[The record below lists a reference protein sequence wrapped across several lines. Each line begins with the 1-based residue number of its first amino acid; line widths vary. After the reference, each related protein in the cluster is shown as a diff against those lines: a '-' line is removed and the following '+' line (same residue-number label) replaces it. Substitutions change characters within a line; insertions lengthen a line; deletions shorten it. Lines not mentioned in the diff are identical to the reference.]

1 MTNQIPSSD
10 TASIAAVP
18 STKPDVEKASSDVNV
33 GPAPDGGLEA
43 WLVAA
48 GAACVLFST
57 LGYVN
62 AFGVFQEYYMTHQL
76 RDKSPDDVAWIG
88 SLTAFLQFAIGAVSG
103 PLFDRYGP
111 WIIRPAS
118 VMYVFAMMMT
128 SLCDKYWQFMLAQG
142 VLMGCSIGLMLFPSF
157 SAVSQYFD
165 KKRGASLGL
174 VVAGSSIGGIVFP
187 IALSKLLNGSSL
199 GFGWSLRIIAFL
211 TVPLLAF
218 SCVVIKAR
226 LPPRKTNFFLP
237 AAFKQADFSF
247 LVLSLFFMFL
257 GMFTPLFYIP
267 SYAVSRGIN
276 STLASYLLAILNG
289 ASTFGRIIPG
299 ILSDRVGKLNMLSL
313 GSIMTGVVIF
323 CMTKAE
329 SVAGLVVYSTAIG
342 FFSGTLISGASAALS
357 ICPRDP
363 RDTGTFIGQGMSVGA
378 LAALI
383 GPPVNGVLI
392 KTFDGFLQLS
402 ILSGVM
408 CLVGG
413 VICFLTKF
421 TTGKGLLGKT

>member
-1 MTNQIPSSD
+1 MQTP
-10 TASIAAVP
+10 
-18 STKPDVEKASSDVNV
+18 
-33 GPAPDGGLEA
+33 L
-43 WLVAA
+43 
-48 GAACVLFST
+48 
-57 LGYVN
+57 
-62 AFGVFQEYYMTHQL
+62 GVFQEYYITHQL
-76 RDKSPDDVAWIG
+76 RDKPPDDISWIG
-88 SLTAFLQFAIGAVSG
+88 SLAAFLQFAIGAVAG
-103 PLFDRYGP
+103 PLFDRYGS

-118 VMYVFAMMMT
+118 LLYVFAMMMT
-128 SLCDKYWQFMLAQG
+128 SLCDQYWHFVLVQG
-142 VLMGCSIGLMLFPSF
+142 VLMGCSIGLLLFPSI

-165 KKRGASLGL
+165 KKRGAALGL

-187 IALSKLLNGSSL
+187 IALSRLLNASSL
-199 GFGWSLRIIAFL
+199 GFGWSLRIIGFV
-211 TVPLLAF
+211 TMPLLSF

-226 LPPRKTNFFLP
+226 LPPRKTKFFLP

-299 ILSDRVGKLNMLSL
+299 ILSDKVGKLNMLSI
-313 GSIMTGVVIF
+313 GSIITGVVIF

-329 SVAGLVVYSTAIG
+329 SVAGLVLYSIAIG

-357 ICPRDP
+357 ICPEDP
-363 RDTGTFIGQGMSVGA
+363 RDMGT
-378 LAALI
+378 LI
-383 GPPVNGVLI
+383 GPPVNGILI
-392 KTFDGFLQLS
+392 RTSGGYLQLS

-413 VICFLTKF
+413 VICFLTKL
-421 TTGKGLLGKT
+421 TTPKGLLGKT